1 MLNPCSSMP
10 PRSPRKTPLPQVN
23 NDSSPWGRIRWA
35 VFSWPATRKE
45 RKHYEEG
52 IWLCEGEAWGSR
64 FPEGQDTDQR
74 IYIDNDVL
82 EQFRQRADAS
92 GRGYQTMMNEA
103 LREYL
108 GKSPRPVDETTL
120 PRILREELKIVG

>member
-1 MLNPCSSMP
+1 MKKEYDFANAKRGAVIPQKG
-10 PRSPRKTPLPQVN
+10 KT
-23 NDSSPWGRIRWA
+23 RI
-35 VFSWPATRKE
+35 S
-45 RKHYEEG
+45 
-52 IWLCEGEAWGSR
+52 
-64 FPEGQDTDQR
+64 

-82 EQFRQRADAS
+82 EQFRQWADAS

-120 PRILREELKIVG
+120 RRILREELKTVG